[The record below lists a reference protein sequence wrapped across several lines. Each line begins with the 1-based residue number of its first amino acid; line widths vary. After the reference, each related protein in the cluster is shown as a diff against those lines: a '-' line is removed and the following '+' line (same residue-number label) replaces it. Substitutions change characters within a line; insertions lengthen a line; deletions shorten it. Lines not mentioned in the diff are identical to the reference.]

1 MRHVLSMNVLARWNP
16 IFGTTHRKSNK
27 KAIKKSDWKA
37 KIRARFVK
45 GPTCLSFLRHVLG
58 GRLIC
63 PSNSSR
69 LLSHWRYPALISYDF
84 RFEARWLSW
93 NHESNTHK
101 HTWIQHHVLMAA
113 VSTVHIWQDP
123 NSVTSNPHYTSLSTQ
138 PSGWTPDDSK
148 HRKFLLVIF
157 YVPWGVRCAFYFHLK
172 CALILSESGQGMHY
186 LVTWPGGMM
195 TSDSQRRC
203 AEERMPAPRTLR
215 PVVIFR
221 FPWYFV
227 TFFRL
232 FFYFSVSGN
241 LLGYYL
247 CMYRDFVSI
256 GHC

>member
-1 MRHVLSMNVLARWNP
+1 MNVLARWNP

-45 GPTCLSFLRHVLG
+45 GPTCLCFLRHVLG

-84 RFEARWLSW
+84 KFEARWLSW

-113 VSTVHIWQDP
+113 VSTVHMWQDP

-148 HRKFLLVIF
+148 HRKFLPGHLLRALGGQVRILF
-157 YVPWGVRCAFYFHLK
+157 SFEMRLDPFWEWSRYALSCHMTWGYDDERLAT
-172 CALILSESGQGMHY
+172 ALC
-186 LVTWPGGMM
+186 
-195 TSDSQRRC
+195 RRTHAC
-203 AEERMPAPRTLR
+203 TPDASSCCDFSISM
-215 PVVIFR
+215 IFR
-221 FPWYFV
+221 NIFSFI
-227 TFFRL
+227 FLL
-232 FFYFSVSGN
+232 F
-241 LLGYYL
+241 
-247 CMYRDFVSI
+247 C
-256 GHC
+256 